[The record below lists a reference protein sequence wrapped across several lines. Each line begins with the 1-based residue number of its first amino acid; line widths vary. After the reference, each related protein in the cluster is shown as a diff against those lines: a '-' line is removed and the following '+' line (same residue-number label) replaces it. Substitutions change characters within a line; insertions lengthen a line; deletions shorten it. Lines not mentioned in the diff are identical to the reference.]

1 MHQITVDGVAVEVTR
16 KRVKHLR
23 LTVYPSDGRVCMSAP
38 LRADDET
45 VRQAIVA
52 RLAWIRRHLARSSG
66 AWPSGGGQ
74 VVPEPHE
81 YVSGE
86 IHDFR
91 GTGHLLNVIEHDGP
105 ARVIRRHGD
114 EADHTYL
121 VPSPLVETRPPVID
135 LYVRRGSNADRR
147 KAVLAAWY
155 RAELKAQIPPLLA
168 KWQPVIGVEAAAWGV
183 KAMRTRWGSCNSTA
197 RRIWLNLE
205 LVKKAPH
212 LLEYV
217 LVHELV
223 HLLERG
229 HGAAFKA
236 HMDRLL
242 PGWRQMRAE
251 LNHSHPAA
259 PG

>member
-23 LTVYPSDGRVCMSAP
+23 LTVYPSDGRVCLSAP

-52 RLAWIRRHLARSSG
+52 RLAWIRRHLARSGG
-66 AWPSGGGQ
+66 AWPSGGQ
-74 VVPEPHE
+74 VVPETHE

-86 IHDFR
+86 THDFR
-91 GTGHLLNVIEHDGP
+91 GVSHLLNVIEHDGP
-105 ARVIRRHGD
+105 GRVIRRHGD
-114 EADHTYL
+114 EADHAYL
-121 VPSPLVETRPPVID
+121 APPPLMETRPPVID
-135 LYVRRGSNADRR
+135 LYVRRGSSTDRR
-147 KAVLAAWY
+147 EAVLTAWY

-197 RRIWLNLE
+197 RRVWLNLE

-236 HMDRLL
+236 HMDRLM
-242 PGWRQMRAE
+242 PGWQQMRAE
-251 LNHSHPAA
+251 LNRSHPPAQ
-259 PG
+259 G

>member
-1 MHQITVDGVAVEVTR
+1 MHQITVDGVAIEVTR
-16 KRVKHLR
+16 KKVKHLR

-52 RLAWIRRHLARSSG
+52 RLAWIKRHLARS
-66 AWPSGGGQ
+66 GGQ
-74 VVPEPHE
+74 VVPAPRE

-86 IHDFR
+86 THDFF
-91 GTGHLLNVIEHDGP
+91 GTGHLLNVIEYDGP
-105 ARVIRRHGD
+105 GRVIRRHGD

-121 VPSPLVETRPPVID
+121 RPAPLAQARPPVID
-135 LYVRRGSNADRR
+135 LYVRSGSDANRR
-147 KAVLAAWY
+147 AAVLAAWY

-197 RRIWLNLE
+197 RRVWLNLE
-205 LVKKAPH
+205 LAKKAPH

-229 HGAAFKA
+229 HGDRFKA
-236 HMDRLL
+236 HMDRFL

-251 LNHSHPAA
+251 LNHSYPAA
-259 PG
+259 

>member
-1 MHQITVDGVAVEVTR
+1 MHQIMVDGVAVEVTR

-52 RLAWIRRHLARSSG
+52 RLAWIRRHLARS
-66 AWPSGGGQ
+66 GGQ

-86 IHDFR
+86 ILDFR
-91 GTGHLLNVIEHDGP
+91 GAGHLLNVIEHDGP
-105 ARVIRRHGD
+105 GRVIRRHGD

-121 VPSPLVETRPPVID
+121 GPSPLMEARPPVID
-135 LYVRRGSNADRR
+135 LYVRRGSSADRR
-147 KAVLAAWY
+147 EAVLAAWY

-168 KWQPVIGVEAAAWGV
+168 KWQPLIGVEAAAWGV

-197 RRIWLNLE
+197 RRVWLNLE

-229 HGAAFKA
+229 HGPAFKA

-242 PGWRQMRAE
+242 PGWQQMRAE
-251 LNHSHPAA
+251 LNCSRPPA
-259 PG
+259 PE

>member
-23 LTVYPSDGRVCMSAP
+23 LTVYPSDGRVCLSAP

-52 RLAWIRRHLARSSG
+52 RLAWIKRHLARSK
-66 AWPSGGGQ
+66 GQ
-74 VVPEPHE
+74 VVPETHE

-86 IHDFR
+86 THDFR
-91 GTGHLLNVIEHDGP
+91 GVSHLLNVIEHDGP
-105 ARVIRRHGD
+105 GRVIRRHGD
-114 EADHTYL
+114 EADHAYL
-121 VPSPLVETRPPVID
+121 APPPLMETRPPVID

-147 KAVLAAWY
+147 EAVLIAWY

-197 RRIWLNLE
+197 RRVWLNLE

-236 HMDRLL
+236 HMDRLM
-242 PGWRQMRAE
+242 PGWQQMRAE
-251 LNHSHPAA
+251 LNRSHPPAQ
-259 PG
+259 G